1 MRILKSGVFIVF
13 VFTALCAGAP
23 CLAQSSSSAEAE
35 ARKQFEA
42 GKELF
47 EAGQFEQASVAF
59 ARAYELRP
67 SYKILYLVG
76 KCEDAQ
82 RHFALSL
89 DAFTRYLSE
98 ARDQIEQAR
107 KDEVKKE
114 IERLNALVGSIVVAS
129 PVDGATVFVDDE
141 RRGETPLAT
150 PVFVDLGKHT
160 VVVKKGAEE
169 LHREVVK
176 IAGGQRIDVK
186 VEVAGT
192 AVAAPGTPAAAA
204 PEAPQTAQPEQPADG
219 GTRRPPVLLI
229 GGIASL
235 AVGVGAGVVGGVFAA
250 KRGEAIDDM
259 DATQTGPLDDYND
272 AKDRESTANAVMIAG
287 FVGAGVFVAAG
298 AVLVV
303 LHVRSKKKTDGAAV
317 SLRPSAGGLAV
328 VF

>member
-1 MRILKSGVFIVF
+1 MRICKWSGIAVALLGV
-13 VFTALCAGAP
+13 LCAAGP
-23 CLAQSSSSAEAE
+23 CLAQSSVEDE

-42 GKELF
+42 GKEMF

-67 SYKILYLVG
+67 SFKILYLVG

-89 DAFTRYLSE
+89 DAYTRYLAE
-98 ARDQIEQAR
+98 AGDQIDQAR
-107 KDEVKKE
+107 KDEVGKE
-114 IERLNALVGSIVVAS
+114 IGRLNALVGSIGVSS

-141 RRGETPLAT
+141 RRGETPLKS

-160 VVVKKGAEE
+160 VVVKRGAEE

-186 VEVAGT
+186 VEVAGETAGPAAGQAPET
-192 AVAAPGTPAAAA
+192 AVAPQGAATSESDGTAKRSPA
-204 PEAPQTAQPEQPADG
+204 
-219 GTRRPPVLLI
+219 LLI

-235 AVGVGAGVVGGVFAA
+235 AVGVGAGVLGGVFAA
-250 KRGEAIDDM
+250 KRANAIDDM
-259 DATQTGPLDDYND
+259 DAAQTGPQSEYND
-272 AKDRESTANAVMIAG
+272 AKDREKTANGVMLGG
-287 FVGAGVFVAAG
+287 FIGAGVFVAAG

-303 LHVRSKKKTDGAAV
+303 LHVRSGKKAESAAA
-317 SLRPSAGGLAV
+317 SIRPVPGGLAV
-328 VF
+328 AF